1 MAVALADKLDVLA
14 GMFGIKQVPTG
25 DRDPFGLRRAALGVI
40 RILIER
46 DLPLSV
52 HDLIDEAYRVYDGKI
67 GDAHTDLEVFI
78 RDRLSGY
85 LRERGYSAL
94 EVESV
99 LSAEHYRIT
108 DTVRQLEAVR
118 AFIKLP
124 EAQSLVAANKR
135 VVNILKQAA
144 AKGESFASV
153 DSDKFM
159 EPAERELYSALAI
172 TAENTKGLYKRGD
185 FTGVLK
191 TFAAVKGPVD
201 AFFDSVM
208 VMVDDPGL
216 RQNRLA
222 LLSKLREEM
231 NRIADLSKLAA

>member
-1 MAVALADKLDVLA
+1 M
-14 GMFGIKQVPTG
+14 
-25 DRDPFGLRRAALGVI
+25 I

-52 HDLIDEAYRVYDGKI
+52 QDLIDQSFAAYNGTI
-67 GDAHTDLEVFI
+67 GSANTDLEGFI

-85 LRERGYSAL
+85 LRDRGYSAL
-94 EVESV
+94 EVDSV
-99 LSAEHYRIT
+99 LGAEHYRLA

-118 AFIKLP
+118 AFTRLP

-135 VVNILKQAA
+135 VVNILKQAV

-153 DSDKFM
+153 DPDRFT

-172 TAENTKGLYKRGD
+172 TADNAKGLYKRGE

-191 TFAAVKGPVD
+191 TFAVLKGPVD

-208 VMVDDPGL
+208 VMVDDRDL

-222 LLSKLREEM
+222 LLQKLRDEM
-231 NRIADLSKLAA
+231 NRVADLSKLAA